1 MLQRAVRKG
10 ALARRCRAYGRPDY
24 TKELPTAHAN
34 CLPLTLNGLDLR
46 TGAASY
52 CRMGQVF
59 PSGRCEH
66 CGGLMVLV
74 VPVDGKCPGA
84 IRCLEC
90 DRVDPLQLP
99 WIAAWLAS
107 ELRPPK

>member
-1 MLQRAVRKG
+1 MTVPIVLR
-10 ALARRCRAYGRPDY
+10 
-24 TKELPTAHAN
+24 N
-34 CLPLTLNGLDLR
+34 CLPLTLNGLDVT

-52 CRMGQVF
+52 CSMGQFF
-59 PSGRCEH
+59 PSGRCAH

-74 VPVDGKCPGA
+74 VPVDGKCPGT

-99 WIAAWLAS
+99 WTAAWLAR
-107 ELRPPK
+107 ERRPPTTVRPGQRLFL